1 VTADGLAADAFSSA
15 AAVRAREISPV
26 ELVEASLE
34 AIARGNPVLN
44 AFTVVLADEARV
56 QAQQAEAAVNRGE
69 QAPLLGVPIT
79 IKDHIWMRGV
89 RATNGSLAY
98 KDFVPDVD
106 CEAVA
111 RLREAGAIIVGK
123 TNNPEFCYRGTT
135 DNLVFGLTRN
145 PWNIQRTPGG
155 SSGGAGASV
164 AAGMAPIALGTDG
177 GGSVRIPASF
187 CGVVGHKPSF
197 GLVPKEP
204 GFKGWKTL
212 SVDGPITRTVR
223 DAALA
228 LSIMAGPAVADDMT
242 YPVPAQDYVAAATQQ
257 RDLTALRVAY
267 SVDMGFAAVDPD
279 VRNAFDGALETLSH
293 LGCRLVETHP
303 STGNPM
309 AMWNLFATC
318 EGYASE
324 GPLLDQWESQMS
336 PGTADLIRAGRDL
349 AGWEYVDA
357 LHARGAFT
365 RVWSQFFTEYDVL
378 VSPCMQLT
386 AFDVDILSPSSIDG
400 LPVDPFFDDWC
411 SLVLPANL
419 TGQPAISIPMG
430 FGSDGLPVG
439 LQVMGRRFDDAT
451 VLALAA
457 AYEQAAPWSDR
468 RPPAAQPP
476 PSAKPRT
483 DHEPPWN
490 VKL

>member
-1 VTADGLAADAFSSA
+1 VSADGFAVDAFASA
-15 AAVRAREISPV
+15 AAVRAGEVSPV
-26 ELVEASLE
+26 ELVRASLE
-34 AIARGNPVLN
+34 AIARGDPALN
-44 AFTVVLADEARV
+44 AFTVVLAEEAWA
-56 QAQQAEAAVNRGE
+56 QAREAEAAVQRGE

-89 RATNGSLAY
+89 LATNGSLAY
-98 KDFVPDVD
+98 RDFVPDVD

-111 RLREAGAIIVGK
+111 RLRAAGAIIVGK

-135 DNLVFGLTRN
+135 DNLVFGATRN
-145 PWNIQRTPGG
+145 PWNLERTPGG

-177 GGSVRIPASF
+177 GGSVRIPAAF
-187 CGVVGHKPSF
+187 CGVVGHKPTF

-228 LSIMAGPAVADDMT
+228 LAVLAGPASADDMT
-242 YPVPAQDYVAAATQQ
+242 YPVPAQDYIAAATEE
-257 RDLTALRVAY
+257 RDVSSLRIAY
-267 SVDMGFAAVDPD
+267 SVDMGFAPVDPD
-279 VRNAFDGALETLSH
+279 IRAAFARALETLAG
-293 LGCRLVETHP
+293 LGCELVEAHP
-303 STGNPM
+303 STPNPM
-309 AMWNLFATC
+309 AMWNLLATC

-324 GPLLDQWESQMS
+324 GPLLKEWESQMS
-336 PGTADLIRAGRDL
+336 AGTADIIRAGRDL

-357 LHARGAFT
+357 LHARAAYT
-365 RVWSQFFTEYDVL
+365 RVWSEFFTEHDLL

-386 AFDVDILSPSSIDG
+386 AFDIDILAPTSIDG
-400 LPVDPFFDDWC
+400 IALDPFFDDWC

-430 FGSDGLPVG
+430 FGDDGLPAG
-439 LQVMGRRFDDAT
+439 LMVMGRRFDDAT
-451 VLALAA
+451 VLTLAA
-457 AYEQAAPWSDR
+457 AYERAAPW
-468 RPPAAQPP
+468 AQHT
-476 PSAKPRT
+476 PSALA
-483 DHEPPWN
+483 DGF
-490 VKL
+490 

>member
-1 VTADGLAADAFSSA
+1 VPADPFAADAFASA
-15 AAVRAREISPV
+15 AAVRAGVVSPV
-26 ELVEASLE
+26 ELVEASLA
-34 AIARGNPVLN
+34 AIARGNPALN
-44 AFTVVLADEARV
+44 AFTVVLADQARA
-56 QAQQAEAAVNRGE
+56 QALSAEAAVSRGE

-98 KDFVPDVD
+98 RDFVPDVD

-111 RLREAGAIIVGK
+111 RLRAAGAIIVGK

-145 PWNIQRTPGG
+145 PWNLGRTPGG

-177 GGSVRIPASF
+177 GGSVRIPATF
-187 CGVVGHKPSF
+187 CGVVGHKPTF

-212 SVDGPITRTVR
+212 SVDGPLTRSVR

-228 LSIMAGPAVADDMT
+228 LSVMTGPAAADDMT
-242 YPVPAQDYVAAATQQ
+242 YPVPAQDYVAAATEE
-257 RDLTALRVAY
+257 RDVTSMHVAY
-267 SVDMGFAAVDPD
+267 SVDMGFAPVDPD
-279 VRNAFDGALETLSH
+279 VRSAFAHALETLASF
-293 LGCRLVETHP
+293 GCELTEAHP
-303 STGNPM
+303 STSNPM
-309 AMWNLFATC
+309 AMWNLIATC

-324 GPLLDQWESQMS
+324 GPLLKEWESQMS

-357 LHARGAFT
+357 LHARGAYT
-365 RVWSQFFTEYDVL
+365 RVWSEFFTEYDLL

-386 AFDVDILSPSSIDG
+386 AFDVDILSPLSIDG
-400 LPVDPFFDDWC
+400 HPVDPFFDDWC

-419 TGQPAISIPMG
+419 TGQPAISLPMG
-430 FGSDGLPVG
+430 FGDGGLPVG

-451 VLALAA
+451 VLTLAA
-457 AYEQAAPWSDR
+457 AYERATPWR
-468 RPPAAQPP
+468 GHKPPVGEAGWGEVTP
-476 PSAKPRT
+476 
-483 DHEPPWN
+483 
-490 VKL
+490 

>member
-1 VTADGLAADAFSSA
+1 VTADGFAVDAFASA
-15 AAVRAREISPV
+15 ASVRARDVSPV
-26 ELVEASLE
+26 ELVDSSLE
-34 AIARGNPVLN
+34 AIARGNPALN
-44 AFTVVLADEARV
+44 AFTVVLADKARA
-56 QAQQAEAAVNRGE
+56 QARNAEAAVTRGE

-89 RATNGSLAY
+89 PATNGSLAY
-98 KDFVPDVD
+98 RDFVPDVD

-111 RLREAGAIIVGK
+111 RLRNAGAIIVGK

-145 PWNIQRTPGG
+145 PWNLGRTPGG

-187 CGVVGHKPSF
+187 CGVVGHKPTF

-212 SVDGPITRTVR
+212 SVDGPITRSVR

-228 LSIMAGPAVADDMT
+228 LSVMTGPAVADDMT
-242 YPVPAQDYVAAATQQ
+242 YPVPAQDYVAAATDE
-257 RDLTALRVAY
+257 RDVSSLRVAY
-267 SVDMGFAAVDPD
+267 SVDMGFAPVDPD
-279 VRNAFDGALETLSH
+279 VRSAFTAALNTLLN
-293 LGCRLVETHP
+293 LGCKLTEAHP
-303 STGNPM
+303 ATDNPM
-309 AMWNLFATC
+309 AMWNLFACC

-324 GPLLDQWESQMS
+324 GPLLEKWEAQMS
-336 PGTADLIRAGRDL
+336 PGTADLVRAGREL

-357 LHARGAFT
+357 LHARGAYT
-365 RVWSQFFTEYDVL
+365 RAWSQFFTEYDVL

-386 AFDVDILSPSSIDG
+386 AFDVDIVSPTSIDG
-400 LPVDPFFDDWC
+400 VVVDPFFDDWC

-419 TGQPAISIPMG
+419 TGQPAISLPMG
-430 FGSDGLPVG
+430 FGTDGLPVG
-439 LQVMGRRFDDAT
+439 LQLMGRRFDDAT
-451 VLALAA
+451 VLAFAA
-457 AYEQAAPWSDR
+457 AYERLAPWKDL
-468 RPPAAQPP
+468 RPPAGG
-476 PSAKPRT
+476 S
-483 DHEPPWN
+483 D
-490 VKL
+490 

>member
-1 VTADGLAADAFSSA
+1 VSADGFAVDAFASA
-15 AAVRAREISPV
+15 AAVRAGEVSPV
-26 ELVEASLE
+26 ELVRASLE
-34 AIARGNPVLN
+34 AIARGDPALN
-44 AFTVVLADEARV
+44 AFTVVLAEEAWA
-56 QAQQAEAAVNRGE
+56 QAREAEAAVQRGE

-89 RATNGSLAY
+89 LATNGSLAY
-98 KDFVPDVD
+98 RDFVPDVD

-111 RLREAGAIIVGK
+111 RLRAAGAIIVGK

-135 DNLVFGLTRN
+135 DNLVFGATRN
-145 PWNIQRTPGG
+145 PWNLERTPGG

-177 GGSVRIPASF
+177 GGSVRIPAAF
-187 CGVVGHKPSF
+187 CGVVGHKPTF

-228 LSIMAGPAVADDMT
+228 LSVLAGPASADDMT
-242 YPVPAQDYVAAATQQ
+242 YPVPAQDYIAAATEEG
-257 RDLTALRVAY
+257 DVSSLRIAY
-267 SVDMGFAAVDPD
+267 SVDMGFAPVDPD
-279 VRNAFDGALETLSH
+279 IRAAFARALETLAG
-293 LGCRLVETHP
+293 LGCELVEAHP
-303 STGNPM
+303 STPNPM
-309 AMWNLFATC
+309 AMWNLLATC

-324 GPLLDQWESQMS
+324 GPLLEEWESQMS
-336 PGTADLIRAGRDL
+336 EGTADIIRAGRDL

-357 LHARGAFT
+357 LHERGKYT
-365 RVWSQFFTEYDVL
+365 RVWSEFFTDHDLL

-386 AFDVDILSPSSIDG
+386 AFDVDILAPTSIDG
-400 LPVDPFFDDWC
+400 ITLDPFFDDWC

-430 FGSDGLPVG
+430 FGDDGLPAG
-439 LQVMGRRFDDAT
+439 LMVMGRRFDDAT
-451 VLALAA
+451 VLTLAA
-457 AYEQAAPWSDR
+457 AYERAAPWADHT
-468 RPPAAQPP
+468 
-476 PSAKPRT
+476 PSALA
-483 DHEPPWN
+483 DG
-490 VKL
+490 V